1 MHIKLFIKPKVQ
13 HDCEYVY
20 VLAQPLG
27 NVCLH
32 PEYHFTVLEL
42 FGKNAVIPGVL
53 LLLVCSEDMQE
64 AIVLKHIWELNTCK
78 SYTTLNELV

>member
-1 MHIKLFIKPKVQ
+1 MAIGDIFSSQMGRCMHIKLFIKPKVQ

-53 LLLVCSEDMQE
+53 LLLVCSEDM
-64 AIVLKHIWELNTCK
+64 
-78 SYTTLNELV
+78 